1 MSTEG
6 RTKQPSL
13 AERMD
18 PAALMRIKNL
28 QLRAKA
34 VVDGFYNGLHRS
46 PLHGFSVEFSE
57 YRPYTAGDDPRTI
70 DWRLFARS
78 DRFYVKK
85 FEDETNRRCYLAMDQ
100 SKSMSFGSTG
110 YSKSDYARTLAATLA
125 YYFHL
130 QRDAVGCI
138 AFESKMV
145 DFVPARHRPGQMQ
158 RVLAALE
165 IESQGNSTN
174 LLAPLEMLAEVLHHR
189 GLVILISDFLVPL
202 EHLEKRLAFLR
213 ARRHEL
219 MVMRVLDPM
228 EVELSG
234 NEPITLVDSESGKK
248 IYVDPKRERESY
260 QLRFKEHQRQLTE
273 ILGRNGIEF
282 TTMLTNQPL
291 EGALF
296 ELLHLQSKRVSG
308 GGRYRAVMGRR
319 ASS

>member
-1 MSTEG
+1 
-6 RTKQPSL
+6 
-13 AERMD
+13 
-18 PAALMRIKNL
+18 
-28 QLRAKA
+28 
-34 VVDGFYNGLHRS
+34 
-46 PLHGFSVEFSE
+46 
-57 YRPYTAGDDPRTI
+57 
-70 DWRLFARS
+70 
-78 DRFYVKK
+78 
-85 FEDETNRRCYLAMDQ
+85 
-100 SKSMSFGSTG
+100 
-110 YSKSDYARTLAATLA
+110 
-125 YYFHL
+125 
-130 QRDAVGCI
+130 
-138 AFESKMV
+138 
-145 DFVPARHRPGQMQ
+145 
-158 RVLAALE
+158 
-165 IESQGNSTN
+165 
-174 LLAPLEMLAEVLHHR
+174 
-189 GLVILISDFLVPL
+189 VILISDFLVPL
-202 EHLEKRLAFLR
+202 EQLEKRLAFLR